1 MWLWNV
7 RRNHPKLGR
16 HLCLGFLKTQLDI
29 EAEMFRLL
37 FLIQIVLFQL
47 WPFKQTW
54 TWQRSSCSW
63 RWGPSRRTR
72 RTSPPRLP
80 WCCTFHAWLKDN
92 LNFYSQREHPHRWKA
107 TLMYLACSLSSLS
120 TVSTLSV
127 MYLSMMTT
135 TSILAHCILSSRF
148 FDRTKVFCRVS
159 WTEELQQRKIEAWT
173 KEHRKN

>member
-1 MWLWNV
+1 MSSNWSTTCNFTRMKVVIVKYESESGCEKWNGEITQSLAAISAWASS
-7 RRNHPKLGR
+7 RLNWMSKLK
-16 HLCLGFLKTQLDI
+16 C
-29 EAEMFRLL
+29 
-37 FLIQIVLFQL
+37 FLIQIFLFQL

-120 TVSTLSV
+120 ILSTLSF
-127 MYLSMMTT
+127 MYLS
-135 TSILAHCILSSRF
+135 RP
-148 FDRTKVFCRVS
+148 
-159 WTEELQQRKIEAWT
+159 
-173 KEHRKN
+173 